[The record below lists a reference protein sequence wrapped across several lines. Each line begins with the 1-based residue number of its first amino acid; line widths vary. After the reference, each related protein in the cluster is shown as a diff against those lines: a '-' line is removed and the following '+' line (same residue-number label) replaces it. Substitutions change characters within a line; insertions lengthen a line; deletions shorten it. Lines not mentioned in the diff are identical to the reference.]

1 MVHLEARIIGSEVA
15 VPVYSKLKVASVV
28 AAERVAV
35 RAATPAAFSA
45 IAVVPVRVTVGTD
58 CSSVM
63 VTVAES
69 GVPIVVPFPPQMH
82 HCSNNGF
89 SLSRK

>member
-1 MVHLEARIIGSEVA
+1 MVMLERHNRPLVA
-15 VPVYSKLKVASVV
+15 VPVYSKLTKVASVV
-28 AAERVAV
+28 AVERVAV
-35 RAATPAAFSA
+35 RVATPAAFSA

-69 GVPIVVPFPPQMH
+69 GVPIVVPFPP
-82 HCSNNGF
+82 
-89 SLSRK
+89 LTDAIV